1 MATLNKIRSKA
12 GMLVVIIGVALLAF
26 IVGDFL
32 NSGHT
37 FYAMNQSKVAVVNGT
52 NIGVE
57 EFQERVKV
65 RTDELQQMYAQR
77 GMSLP
82 EGYASRIN
90 QEVYDQM
97 VNEILLNEELD
108 ELGIVV
114 SKEELADL
122 LTGDNIS
129 PQVRQYF
136 TNPQTGEFDRQG
148 LLYFMQVIL
157 DPEAH
162 GYNTPELLAQ
172 IEPQRQMWLRLEKQ
186 VKEDRAI
193 QKFANL
199 LNRAL
204 TPNKLDLENS
214 FEEGKTSAN
223 IAYAL
228 QPYTSIADSTI
239 AISDSELK
247 AEYNRVKD
255 FYKMPEHRSIKYIAL
270 NIVPS
275 EADYAKA
282 KEKVEMNQ
290 SIFATTD
297 DVAAFVA
304 NNSDEAYD
312 DCFVAVSSMPEK
324 MKKFAET
331 AAVNESSPLEFEN
344 DTYTMYRLMDTKVA
358 PDSIKVR
365 LLSFQPRSTQIDSVL
380 NVLNNGGS
388 FAELSPK
395 FNGNDEVWLTENMA
409 PTVGRP
415 FINKVFSEGGNGYFK
430 AESLGGEHIVQILSR
445 TAPVKKAKVA
455 AYVVAVTP
463 STETHTALYNQLSSY
478 SAANNTA
485 EKFSA
490 AAKDAGYTVNSYD
503 CSAEDYSLPG
513 VNDAR
518 QAIRWAFNADKGE
531 VSEIFTLD
539 NSFVVAALD
548 NIVKE
553 GYAPL
558 DQVKDALSIQVRN
571 DKKAEKIIADLKAK
585 NINTLAGYAEAMK
598 AQVDSAKFI
607 SFSTPS
613 IAGVGYEPVLS
624 ALAPTAENGKLV
636 GPVKGVRGVYVFTVT
651 DKTVS
656 QQPFDAQTEARKIQ
670 QNYNYLINSR
680 LMEVLREKAD
690 IKNTM
695 IRFF

>member
-1 MATLNKIRSKA
+1 M
-12 GMLVVIIGVALLAF
+12 VIIGVALLAF

-37 FYAMNQSKVAVVNGT
+37 FYAMNQNKVAVVNGT

-65 RTDELQQMYAQR
+65 RTDELQQMYSQR
-77 GMSLP
+77 GMTLP
-82 EGYASRIN
+82 DGYVSRIN

-122 LTGDNIS
+122 LTGENIS
-129 PQVRQYF
+129 PMVRQYF

-148 LLYFMQVIL
+148 LINFMQVIL

-162 GYNTPELLAQ
+162 GYNTPEMLAQ
-172 IEPQRQMWLRLEKQ
+172 IEPQRQMWLRLEQQ
-186 VKEDRAI
+186 VKQERAI

-199 LNRAL
+199 LNRSI

-214 FEEGKTSAN
+214 FEESKTSAN

-247 AEYNRVKD
+247 AEYDKVKE
-255 FYKMPEHRSIKYIAL
+255 FYKMPERRAIKYISVD
-270 NIVPS
+270 IVPS

-290 SIFATTD
+290 SVFATTD

-304 NNSDEAYD
+304 NNSDESYD

-324 MKKFAET
+324 MKKFAQT
-331 AAVNESSPLEFEN
+331 ATVGESSALEFEN
-344 DTYTMYRLMDTKVA
+344 DTYTMYRLMGTKVA

-395 FNGNDEVWLTENMA
+395 FNGNDEIWLTENMA
-409 PTVGRP
+409 VSVGRP
-415 FINKVFSEGGNGYFK
+415 FIAKVFGETGKGYFK

-455 AYVVAVTP
+455 AYVLAVTP
-463 STETHTALYNQLSSY
+463 STETHTALYNQLSAY
-478 SAANNTA
+478 SALNHTA
-485 EKFSA
+485 EKFAA
-490 AAKDAGYTVNSYD
+490 AAKEAGYTVNSYE

-518 QAIRWAFNADKGE
+518 QAIRWAFNADKGD

-539 NSFVVAALD
+539 DTFVLAALE
-548 NIVKE
+548 NVTKE
-553 GYAPL
+553 GYAPF
-558 DQVKDALSIQVRN
+558 DQVKDMLAMQVRN
-571 DKKAEKIIADLKAK
+571 DKKAEQIIGDLKGK
-585 NINTLAGYAEAMK
+585 NLNSLAGYAEAMK
-598 AQVDSAKFI
+598 AQVDSAKFV
-607 SFSTPS
+607 SFSSPS

-636 GPVKGVRGVYVFTVT
+636 GPVKGVRGVYVFSVT

-656 QQPFDAQTEARKIQ
+656 EQPFDAPTEIRKFQ
-670 QNYNYLINSR
+670 QNYTYLINSR
-680 LMEVLREKAD
+680 LMEVLRDKAD

>member
-1 MATLNKIRSKA
+1 M
-12 GMLVVIIGVALLAF
+12 VIIGVALLAF

-57 EFQERVKV
+57 EFQERVKM

-77 GMSLP
+77 GMNFP
-82 EGYASRIN
+82 DGYVSRIN
-90 QEVYDQM
+90 QEVYAQM
-97 VNEILLNEELD
+97 VNEILLNEEL
-108 ELGIVV
+108 EKLGIVV

-122 LTGDNIS
+122 LSGDNIS

-148 LLYFMQVIL
+148 LLNFIQVVL

-172 IEPQRQMWLRLEKQ
+172 IESQRQLWLRLEQQ
-186 VKEDRAI
+186 VKQDRAI

-199 LNRAL
+199 LNRAIM
-204 TPNKLDLENS
+204 PNKLDIENS
-214 FEEGKTSAN
+214 FEDSKTSAN

-239 AISDSELK
+239 AVSDSELK
-247 AEYNRVKD
+247 AEYNKVKES
-255 FYKMPEHRSIKYIAL
+255 YKMPERRAIKYIK
-270 NIVPS
+270 IDIEPS

-282 KEKVEMNQ
+282 KETVEMNQ
-290 SIFATTD
+290 SEFAETD
-297 DVAAFVA
+297 DVVAFVA
-304 NNSDEAYD
+304 NNSDESYD
-312 DCFVAVSSMPEK
+312 DSFVAISSMPEK
-324 MKKFAET
+324 MKKFAQS

-365 LLSFQPRSTQIDSVL
+365 LLSFQPRSTEIDSVL
-380 NVLNNGGS
+380 KVLNNGGS
-388 FAELSPK
+388 FAELSAK
-395 FNGNDEVWLTENMA
+395 YNGNDEIWLTENMA
-409 PTVGRP
+409 SSVGRP
-415 FINKVFSEGGNGYFK
+415 FINKVFSETGNGYFK
-430 AESLGGEHIVQILSR
+430 AESLGGDHIVQILSR

-455 AYVVAVTP
+455 AYVLAVVP

-478 SAANNTA
+478 SAMNNTA

-490 AAKDAGYTVNSYD
+490 GAKEAGYTVSSYE

-513 VNDAR
+513 ISDAR

-531 VSEIFTLD
+531 VSEIFTID
-539 NSFVVAALD
+539 DSFVIAALD
-548 NIVKE
+548 NISKE
-553 GYAPL
+553 GYTPL
-558 DQVKDALSIQVRN
+558 EQVKDMLTMQIRN

-585 NINTLAGYAEAMK
+585 NLNSLDGYAEAMK

-607 SFSTPS
+607 SFSSPS
-613 IAGVGYEPVLS
+613 ITGVGYEPVLS
-624 ALAPTAENGKLV
+624 GLAPTAETGKVV
-636 GPVKGVRGVYVFTVT
+636 GPVKGLRGVYVFAVT

-656 QQPFDAQTEARKIQ
+656 EQPFDAQTETQKLQ

-680 LMEVLREKAD
+680 LMDVLRDKAD